1 MNKNYLRKVLSNIL
15 WLIFDKVFLLII
27 NLVVLVKIAN
37 HYGASEYGIYQYAV
51 SVNTLLAIILGFI
64 DSRVVKKKYTSYSV
78 IDTVYNVTIAKC
90 ILSIVYLVVGGI
102 FSRIVNRGL
111 HFQIIFFFA
120 LFNNIIMNLG
130 FGIENHFEY
139 ELKSKNIVI
148 SANIAKIISCLLQL
162 MAIKNDWS
170 IEMISVI
177 IFIGSVIRLCLLVA
191 QYRMK
196 FSQAFI
202 GTLNLHY
209 IQGLIKESLPLGIAA
224 AAAIIYTRCDVIM
237 IESLMKS
244 YSNVGIYSI
253 SNQLISVVQIILVP
267 VQVSIFPK
275 MIEWYKKGEKVY
287 YSYYL
292 WITSIMT
299 WIYIIGVVFSYI
311 VLPFI
316 FCNFF
321 SKDYMQSYSVFQ
333 IHILGT
339 FFMYNAILRSS
350 HFTLTGHT
358 YVMMI
363 SQIIA
368 VFFNIILN
376 LLLIPRMG
384 IYGAALSTVI
394 TQCVSLFVSN
404 FFFKEGKMI
413 GYIQLRGVSPRY
425 LWYRKE

>member
-162 MAIKNDWS
+162 MAIK
-170 IEMISVI
+170 
-177 IFIGSVIRLCLLVA
+177 
-191 QYRMK
+191 K
-196 FSQAFI
+196 
-202 GTLNLHY
+202 
-209 IQGLIKESLPLGIAA
+209 
-224 AAAIIYTRCDVIM
+224 
-237 IESLMKS
+237 
-244 YSNVGIYSI
+244 
-253 SNQLISVVQIILVP
+253 
-267 VQVSIFPK
+267 
-275 MIEWYKKGEKVY
+275 
-287 YSYYL
+287 
-292 WITSIMT
+292 
-299 WIYIIGVVFSYI
+299 
-311 VLPFI
+311 
-316 FCNFF
+316 
-321 SKDYMQSYSVFQ
+321 
-333 IHILGT
+333 
-339 FFMYNAILRSS
+339 
-350 HFTLTGHT
+350 
-358 YVMMI
+358 
-363 SQIIA
+363 
-368 VFFNIILN
+368 
-376 LLLIPRMG
+376 
-384 IYGAALSTVI
+384 
-394 TQCVSLFVSN
+394 
-404 FFFKEGKMI
+404 
-413 GYIQLRGVSPRY
+413 
-425 LWYRKE
+425 